1 MIDLC
6 SDTASSGEEDCSL
19 ISFSPIKSKT
29 IHRIR
34 GILLI
39 PQILLKACVDYGDY
53 HDFEHKVPV
62 LSRVTFT
69 IGSVPVDRICREKPN
84 AVTYSSVFVVDLPC
98 IRCID
103 DLRADDNSAWVRG
116 GKPRKTYNI
125 KCDGTGSQSHL
136 WRVI

>member
-1 MIDLC
+1 VFRHCIKWRGRLQFNKLFTNQVQDY
-6 SDTASSGEEDCSL
+6 TAE
-19 ISFSPIKSKT
+19 
-29 IHRIR
+29 RR
-34 GILLI
+34 ILLI